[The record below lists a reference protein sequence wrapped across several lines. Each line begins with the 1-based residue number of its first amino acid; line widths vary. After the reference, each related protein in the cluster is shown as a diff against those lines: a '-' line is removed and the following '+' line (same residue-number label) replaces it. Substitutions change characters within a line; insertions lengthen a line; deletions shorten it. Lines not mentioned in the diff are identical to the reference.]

1 MVSEYLQVL
10 TSRDTLLA
18 VGVCLIFFGVVMRGL
33 VRSNRRSMALRKQHE
48 LHLRKRGEESRAEN
62 VAEETEH
69 LEKYLPRYA
78 AGCIITGLLLI
89 VAALLR

>member
-1 MVSEYLQVL
+1 MVSEYLQIL

-18 VGVCLIFFGVVMRGL
+18 AGVCLIFFGIVMRGL
-33 VRSNRRSMALRKQHE
+33 VRSNSRAMALRKQHE
-48 LHLRKRGEESRAEN
+48 LHLRKRGEESRAGN
-62 VAEETEH
+62 VAKETEH

-78 AGCIITGLLLI
+78 AGCISIGLILI